1 MQVLL
6 VVIAIVGIVVILGQL
21 LCVVGFVCCV
31 CYCVFNMRSGVVHV
45 GPFYVWGGFAIDYLL
60 ETFVVFRTCGQA
72 WIAQLVVCVVSG
84 KLVGVGL

>member
-1 MQVLL
+1 
-6 VVIAIVGIVVILGQL
+6 
-21 LCVVGFVCCV
+21 
-31 CYCVFNMRSGVVHV
+31 MRSGVVHV
-45 GPFYVWGGFAIDYLL
+45 GPFYFLGGFAIDYLL

>member
-1 MQVLL
+1 MRCHVADVSFRCRRRFFGGICLCRF
-6 VVIAIVGIVVILGQL
+6 VEFAIVFLTCGQAWCTSVL
-21 LCVVGFVCCV
+21 SIFL
-31 CYCVFNMRSGVVHV
+31 
-45 GPFYVWGGFAIDYLL
+45 GGFAIDYLL